1 MYCKDDHSSSRLS
14 GHMCNKDE
22 IPKTED
28 TCRGMS
34 CNEIKLAGN
43 RYDDAINS
51 FENDESGYKV
61 YGIEI

>member
-1 MYCKDDHSSSRLS
+1 
-14 GHMCNKDE
+14 MCNKDE